1 MVWKSAW
8 IVARPRNRR
17 QGADTP
23 RLVHRHT
30 LTPKNAPKPQCNV
43 FLTISVPSLILHAP
57 IAMCVCLRGSD
68 VRFGGRCMIAHNAY
82 ACRRSYISHGV
93 YSVTRAT
100 FIVPGSPW
108 VLLSASPSDCPLAC
122 SPSDCGVPV
131 AFERIVSSLCR
142 NVEPQTFLS
151 FLEPCGWPQAIPLRA
166 EHRYIRPFLSRER
179 SSRRKEVRVYG
190 GVVGA
195 TERACIMRDR
205 LGTWCAR
212 LWRWCAT

>member
-1 MVWKSAW
+1 M
-8 IVARPRNRR
+8 
-17 QGADTP
+17 
-23 RLVHRHT
+23 
-30 LTPKNAPKPQCNV
+30 
-43 FLTISVPSLILHAP
+43 
-57 IAMCVCLRGSD
+57 
-68 VRFGGRCMIAHNAY
+68 RFGGRCMIAHNAY

-100 FIVPGSPW
+100 FIVPGSPY
-108 VLLSASPSDCPLAC
+108 LLVCFPFRLSFGLFPVRLWSA
-122 SPSDCGVPV
+122 CGLVVPV

-205 LGTWCAR
+205 PGTWCAR